1 MIPPEVTALAGTA
14 VVDGADGE
22 EDEDEGDVVVVVV
35 PGGDGAPGAV
45 SAAIVVRFLVA
56 SIEPRQNVLVLALHA
71 AARRRREEDGELV
84 HLSILNSSRWTT
96 HACRA

>member
-1 MIPPEVTALAGTA
+1 MAVMIPPEVTALAGTA
-14 VVDGADGE
+14 VLDGADEE

-56 SIEPRQNVLVLALHA
+56 SLERWQNALVLWF
-71 AARRRREEDGELV
+71 ARCGSSASEELV
-84 HLSILNSSRWTT
+84 HLSILNSSRL
-96 HACRA
+96 HEMMIAH